1 MKFTETSIR
10 GVYIIEHDVKRDER
24 GSCARVWDDEEF
36 KNHGLFDHIVHA
48 NISEN
53 PRMGTLRGLHYQIAP
68 HEEAKIVRCSRGKIF
83 DVALDLRKDSPSY
96 KQWTSVELSELN
108 NRVFYIPEGCAHGFQ
123 ALEDNCEVSY
133 FMSAAYDSASA
144 RGVRF
149 DDPAFKIAW
158 PLPVSTISAKDR
170 SFPNWAS

>member
-1 MKFTETSIR
+1 MKFLETEIR
-10 GVYIIEHDVKRDER
+10 GAYIVELDVKEDER
-24 GSCARVWDDEEF
+24 GSFARVWDDAEF
-36 KNHGLFDHIVHA
+36 KKHGLFDHIVHA

-96 KQWTSVELSELN
+96 KKWTSVELIERS
-108 NRVFYIPEGCAHGFQ
+108 NRMFYIPAGCAHGFQ
-123 ALEDNCEVSY
+123 TLEDNCEVSY
-133 FMSAAYDSASA
+133 FMSEIYDSASA

-158 PLPVSTISAKDR
+158 PMSVSTISEKDR
-170 SFPNWAS
+170 SHPDWKA